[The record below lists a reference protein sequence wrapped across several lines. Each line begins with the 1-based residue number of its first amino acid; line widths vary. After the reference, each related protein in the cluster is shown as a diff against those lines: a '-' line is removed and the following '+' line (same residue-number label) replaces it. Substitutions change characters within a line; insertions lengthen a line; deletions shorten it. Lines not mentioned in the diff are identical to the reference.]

1 MALFEKKSVFRKFI
15 DSITMAVYD
24 NPELGPE
31 FLDQLEESLVMA
43 DVGIDTSA
51 KIIEELNKAINYK
64 YITREREIK
73 KELSRILEE
82 LMDKGERN
90 LMKNEYPL
98 VILMI
103 GINGGGKTTTIA
115 KLANMYI
122 QQGKTVMLAAA
133 DTFRAAAAEQLE
145 LWGQRVGVEKVI
157 RREEGADP
165 TAVIYDAIQSAK
177 ANNVDV
183 LICDTAGRLQNKTN
197 LMKEL
202 EKMSRIISREWPEAT
217 RENLLVVDATSGK
230 NAVNQAEEFN
240 NIADITGIVLTKM
253 DGTARGGITVTITD
267 EFDMPIKFIGVGE
280 KMTDLEPFNAH
291 DFVEGIFDE

>member
-90 LMKNEYPL
+90 LMKNEFPL

-183 LICDTAGRLQNKTN
+183 LICDKAGRLQNKTN

-202 EKMSRIISREWPEAT
+202 EKMSRVITREWPEAT

-280 KMTDLEPFNAH
+280 KMSDLEPFNAH

>member
-1 MALFEKKSVFRKFI
+1 MALFEKKTVFRKFI

-31 FLDQLEESLVMA
+31 FLDQLEESLIMA
-43 DVGIDTSA
+43 DVGIETSA

-90 LMKNEYPL
+90 LMKNEYTL

-202 EKMSRIISREWPEAT
+202 EKMSRVISREWPEAT

-280 KMTDLEPFNAH
+280 KMTDLQPFNAH

>member
-31 FLDQLEESLVMA
+31 FLEQLEEALVMA
-43 DVGIDTSA
+43 DVGIETSA

-90 LMKNEYPL
+90 LMKDEYPL

-202 EKMSRIISREWPEAT
+202 EKMSRVISREWPEAT

-280 KMTDLEPFNAH
+280 KMTDLQPFNAH
-291 DFVEGIFDE
+291 EFVEGIFDE

>member
-31 FLDQLEESLVMA
+31 FLDQLEEALVMA

-90 LMKNEYPL
+90 LMIDEYPL

-202 EKMSRIISREWPEAT
+202 EKMSRVISREWPEAA

-230 NAVNQAEEFN
+230 NAVSQAEEFN
-240 NIADITGIVLTKM
+240 NITDITGIVLTKM

-280 KMTDLEPFNAH
+280 KMTDLQPFNAH

>member
-43 DVGIDTSA
+43 DVGIETSA

-73 KELSRILEE
+73 KELARILEE

-90 LMKNEYPL
+90 LMKDEYPL

-202 EKMSRIISREWPEAT
+202 EKMSRVISREWPEAT

-230 NAVNQAEEFN
+230 NAVNQAEKFN

-267 EFDMPIKFIGVGE
+267 ELDMPIKFIGVGE
-280 KMTDLEPFNAH
+280 KMTDLQPFNAH

>member
-43 DVGIDTSA
+43 DVGIETSA

-90 LMKNEYPL
+90 LMKDEYPL

-202 EKMSRIISREWPEAT
+202 EKMSKVISREWPEAT

-280 KMTDLEPFNAH
+280 KMTDLQPFNAH
-291 DFVEGIFDE
+291 EFVEGIFDE

>member
-31 FLDQLEESLVMA
+31 FLDQLEASLVMA
-43 DVGIDTSA
+43 DVGIETSA

-202 EKMSRIISREWPEAT
+202 EKMSRVISREWPEAT

-280 KMTDLEPFNAH
+280 KMTDLQPFNAH